1 MRRLPLASSH
11 NTASSIC
18 GLVGQETRQTWTGG
32 GTQTRLNDQLERPV
46 ASQLAQARLVL
57 IRATNEAGASSLPQT
72 AMHNS
77 RLKRTNNAL
86 LFRASKD
93 TVDIHADGHGNR
105 TPTSPMSLKGSDTDA
120 EATYDE
126 VCSREIW
133 VPTTK

>member
-11 NTASSIC
+11 YTASSIC

-57 IRATNEAGASSLPQT
+57 LRATNEAGASSLPQT